1 MMKRVRIHW
10 LVLLL
15 IGSVLFNS
23 GCPGKEGTLFKNM
36 VTRFGKAPMI
46 SVFIKET
53 GQKKRM
59 DIDEYLAGVVAGE
72 MKPGWPL
79 HAYAA
84 QAIIART
91 FTMEFLGRG
100 GTRKL
105 HGTDIST
112 DEKEAQAYNAAAIT
126 PTIRRA
132 IQMTKG
138 LVLVYKNRYV
148 KGWYSASCGGITT
161 YAKEGLGYKGP
172 EPPYIKP
179 VKCTEAK
186 VIPNDELYWQTTLTS
201 TDINKA
207 LKQMN
212 QKSIGKVNKLAI
224 VKRSATQRAVSLKFT
239 GSQGSVTV
247 PGADFRVSVG
257 PEKLRSIWISNE
269 IKNRPGAIGVKGR
282 GFGHGVGLCQWGSY
296 AMARNNRN
304 FKDIVRH
311 YYPKA
316 DIVKI
321 W

>member
-1 MMKRVRIHW
+1 MRNIRIHW
-10 LVLLL
+10 LALLL
-15 IGSVLFNS
+15 IGSVLFNA

-36 VTRFGKAPMI
+36 VTRFGKPPMI
-46 SVFIKET
+46 SVFMKEN
-53 GQKKRM
+53 GQKKQM
-59 DIDEYLAGVVAGE
+59 DIDEYLTGVVAGE

-126 PTIRRA
+126 PLIRRA
-132 IQMTKG
+132 VQMTKG
-138 LVLVYKNRYV
+138 LVLTYKSRYI
-148 KGWYSASCGGITT
+148 KGWYSASCGGVTT
-161 YAKEGLGYKGP
+161 YAKEGLGYKAS

-179 VKCTEAK
+179 VKCPEAK
-186 VIPNDELYWQTTLTS
+186 VIPNNELYWQTTLTNA
-201 TDINKA
+201 DIDKVI
-207 LKQMN
+207 KQMKLN
-212 QKSIGKVNKLAI
+212 PIGTPTKLAI
-224 VKRSATQRAVSLKFT
+224 LKRSATQRATLLKFT
-239 GSQGSVTV
+239 GTQGSTAI
-247 PGADFRVSVG
+247 PGADFRINVG
-257 PEKLRSIWISNE
+257 PEKVRSIWISNE
-269 IKNRPGAIGVKGR
+269 IKNKPGAIGIKGR

-296 AMARNNRN
+296 ALAKQNRSY
-304 FKDIVRH
+304 KAIVLH

-316 DIVKI
+316 DIAKI